1 MSVPFS
7 LAVTSQVVLQETFG
21 THRLISC
28 LMLVYWRMLLSI
40 QVVTTVVLGVLYCRT
55 LDSAQ
60 PQWLTTMAPLLVQQL
75 VLSVMWTVSMN

>member
-1 MSVPFS
+1 MSVPLS

-40 QVVTTVVLGVLYCRT
+40 QIVMTVVLGVLY
-55 LDSAQ
+55 
-60 PQWLTTMAPLLVQQL
+60 W
-75 VLSVMWTVSMN
+75 